1 MILFQKAEFAL
12 DPSRGEGFVAGFAS
26 KYDGID
32 SYGDTIVKGAYAD
45 VVSTGPL
52 PKMFFNHNTRGVPQ
66 GDWTKWEDR
75 EDGLYME
82 GYLDLAVS
90 GSQDIY
96 HSIRAGRIDGLSV
109 SIKAAW
115 DDVEF
120 VDDDE
125 YLFGRRI
132 IKKVSEV
139 REVSL
144 CTFPADKQARLTEYK
159 CEGVQRDDIACI
171 ATIRDMEKCLRDA
184 GFPKRQAEQMIAVA
198 RQAAL
203 REIRADAQRDADQQK
218 ICQLSMQ
225 LTDILQRI
233 KHG

>member
-45 VVSTGPL
+45 VVSAGPL

-184 GFPKRQAEQMIAVA
+184 GFSKTQAGAFIAATRAVIQRDIAEKA
-198 RQAAL
+198 RRDA
-203 REIRADAQRDADQQK
+203 RDAQLAAIKAKLDNIMER
-218 ICQLSMQ
+218 
-225 LTDILQRI
+225 LQ
-233 KHG
+233 